1 VFWNYR
7 IRRDLVAR
15 PSGRGQA
22 MNGAEGEKE
31 RNREIAQNESE
42 RQTVSAVR
50 LSSWAI
56 AIAVVV
62 CLIGFA
68 LGWAWLH
75 R

>member
-1 VFWNYR
+1 MFWNYWA
-7 IRRDLVAR
+7 RRDLVATI
-15 PSGRGQA
+15 GRGQA
-22 MNGAEGEKE
+22 MNGTESEKE

-42 RQTVSAVR
+42 RQAVSSVR
-50 LSSWAI
+50 LSSWAV
-56 AIAVVV
+56 AIAVII